1 MPAAEIVIEAI
12 GLRKSYG
19 PRVALDGVTL
29 AVSRGEVVGLLGPNG
44 AGKTTT
50 ISILATLLR
59 PDAGE
64 VRIAGIS
71 SRSGRNEL
79 RRKLGFVPQ
88 SLALYPSLTA
98 LQNLELFARLHGI
111 GRREARADSMRVL
124 REVGL
129 AERVRDPVVVLSGGM
144 KRRLNLAC
152 GLVHRPDVLL
162 LDEPAVGVD
171 PQSRE
176 QILLIVRESADAG
189 AAVIYSTHYM
199 EEVERTCDRVL
210 LIDQG
215 RLIAEGTVAEL
226 IVRGG
231 GRPVMEI
238 GLDGTPPAGWH
249 CGLTGVAELSFA
261 PSDGRMAL
269 ELANLVQVSEVLERA
284 RASGVRV
291 LNFTVHSPNL
301 SDAFMALTGHALR
314 DPASDFH

>member
-129 AERVRDPVVVLSGGM
+129 AERVRDPVAVLSGGM
-144 KRRLNLAC
+144 
-152 GLVHRPDVLL
+152 
-162 LDEPAVGVD
+162 
-171 PQSRE
+171 
-176 QILLIVRESADAG
+176 
-189 AAVIYSTHYM
+189 T
-199 EEVERTCDRVL
+199 
-210 LIDQG
+210 
-215 RLIAEGTVAEL
+215 
-226 IVRGG
+226 
-231 GRPVMEI
+231 
-238 GLDGTPPAGWH
+238 
-249 CGLTGVAELSFA
+249 
-261 PSDGRMAL
+261 
-269 ELANLVQVSEVLERA
+269 
-284 RASGVRV
+284 
-291 LNFTVHSPNL
+291 
-301 SDAFMALTGHALR
+301 
-314 DPASDFH
+314 